1 LYEFRAALDQQMV
14 IRRTLIDKTIG
25 KKVLPAM
32 EEKYQKQLDV
42 LGNVEEG
49 IQKIARLRS
58 GKK

>member
-1 LYEFRAALDQQMV
+1 MV